1 MLTLVPTELTATLTV
16 SRAPYPLMR
25 TGILRPIVAIG
36 SRGIRGEVNVRI
48 GELAKHSGT
57 LVETIRYYEQAGLM
71 PAPPRTPVGYRE
83 YRPEH
88 LQRLIFLRRSRELGF
103 SIEEIRSLLR
113 LTEQR
118 NQSCATVT
126 RVAAQ
131 HLNDVRGK
139 LADLRQLARG
149 LQTLIDSCGGGQIA
163 DCKILEALTRMSAG
177 PVIAGQ
183 GTNPKR
189 RRGTQ

>member
-1 MLTLVPTELTATLTV
+1 M
-16 SRAPYPLMR
+16 
-25 TGILRPIVAIG
+25 
-36 SRGIRGEVNVRI
+36 RI
-48 GELAKHSGT
+48 GELGKQSGT
-57 LVETIRYYEQAGLM
+57 LVETIRYYEQVGLM
-71 PAPPRTPVGYRE
+71 PAPPRTHAGYRE

-118 NQSCATVT
+118 NQSCETVT

-131 HLNDVRGK
+131 HLSDVRGK

-149 LQTLIDSCGGGQIA
+149 LQTLIGSCGGGQIA
-163 DCKILEALTRMSAG
+163 DCKILEALTRVSAD
-177 PVIAGQ
+177 PVIARR
-183 GTNPKR
+183 GTNSNR
-189 RRGTQ
+189 RRGTP